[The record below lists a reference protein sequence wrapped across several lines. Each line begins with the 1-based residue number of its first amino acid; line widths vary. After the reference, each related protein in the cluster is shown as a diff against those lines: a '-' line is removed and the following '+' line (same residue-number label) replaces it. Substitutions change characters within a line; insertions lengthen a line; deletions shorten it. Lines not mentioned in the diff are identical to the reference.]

1 MKYLYQFSIII
12 SVTAAGEL
20 LHYFVPLPIPAS
32 IYGLAIMFFLLCTG
46 LLKLES
52 IKDASALL
60 IEWMPVMF
68 VPPAVALLG
77 VWDLLRPILIPI
89 VVISSLTTVL
99 TMVSAGRVSQAII
112 RFGSRCR
119 K

>member
-12 SVTAAGEL
+12 SVTATGEL

-68 VPPAVALLG
+68 IPPAVALLG

-99 TMVSAGRVSQAII
+99 
-112 RFGSRCR
+112 
-119 K
+119 